1 MLLEI
6 VILFLLVDH
15 AQLEAA
21 VEGLDEWGRG
31 GGDLFVDV
39 VYFGLHRI
47 QLLPEQLDQLM
58 VLLQVFVR
66 LPG

>member
-15 AQLEAA
+15 AQFETA

-31 GGDLFVDV
+31 GGDFFVDV
-39 VYFGLHRI
+39 VYFGLHGI
-47 QLLPEQLDQLM
+47 ELLPEQLDQLV
-58 VLLQVFVR
+58 VLLQVLVR
-66 LPG
+66 LPR